1 MVMVMTMGVEME
13 TETEMGIDPESP
25 MPEERVHRAG
35 FVALLGAP
43 NAGKSTLLNHLLG
56 EKLAIVTAKP
66 QTTRSRILGIC
77 SRPDA
82 QLLLLDTPGLHEST
96 KILNVAL
103 NEAVEEAVASC
114 DVALLLADRRAGWGE
129 TQQRLFETL
138 LAAGKPVIVVGTKAD
153 LPRKRGVDWPPMEAT
168 DAEVVLDVSAVTG
181 RGVDVLIEQVVQRLP
196 ESPPLYPEDELTDR
210 PLRFLVAEQVREVAM
225 ECLGQ
230 ELPYNLAVDITSFD
244 ESRPEIT
251 VIRANLLVARNSQKR
266 IAVGKGG
273 EMIRR
278 IGVRSRPP
286 IEALV
291 GTQVH
296 LELFVKVDPK
306 WLKSPKRIEALGYH

>member
-1 MVMVMTMGVEME
+1 
-13 TETEMGIDPESP
+13 
-25 MPEERVHRAG
+25 MPEAHRAG

-66 QTTRSRILGIC
+66 QTTRSRILGIW
-77 SRPDA
+77 SREDA
-82 QLLLLDTPGLHEST
+82 QILLVDTPGLHDGS
-96 KILNVAL
+96 KPLNVAL
-103 NEAVEEAVASC
+103 NDAVADAVRSC
-114 DVALLLADRRAGWGE
+114 DLALLLVDRRRGWGE
-129 TQQRLFETL
+129 IQQQLFDALEY
-138 LAAGKPVIVVGTKAD
+138 AGKPVIVIGTKAD
-153 LPRKRGVDWPPMEAT
+153 LPRRKGVEWPPRAVASAEAI
-168 DAEVVLDVSAVTG
+168 LDVSALTG
-181 RGVDVLIEQVVQRLP
+181 EGIEALIEQVVVRLP

-210 PLRFLVAEQVREVAM
+210 TLRFLVAEQVREVAT

-230 ELPYNLAVDITSFD
+230 ELPYTLAVEVTSFD
-244 ESRPEIT
+244 ERRADLA

-278 IGVRSRPP
+278 IGTQARPA
-286 IEALV
+286 IERLV
-291 GTQVH
+291 GRKVH

-306 WLKSPKRIEALGYH
+306 WLKSPKRIESLGYH

>member
-1 MVMVMTMGVEME
+1 
-13 TETEMGIDPESP
+13 
-25 MPEERVHRAG
+25 MPEAHRAG

-66 QTTRSRILGIC
+66 QTTRSRILGIW
-77 SRPDA
+77 SREDA
-82 QLLLLDTPGLHEST
+82 QILLVDTPGLHDGS
-96 KILNVAL
+96 KPLNVAL
-103 NEAVEEAVASC
+103 NDAVADAVRSC
-114 DVALLLADRRAGWGE
+114 DLALLLVDRRRGWGE
-129 TQQRLFETL
+129 IQQQLFDALEY
-138 LAAGKPVIVVGTKAD
+138 AGKPVIVIGTKAD
-153 LPRKRGVDWPPMEAT
+153 LPRRKGVEWPPRAVASAEAI
-168 DAEVVLDVSAVTG
+168 LDVSAVTG
-181 RGVDVLIEQVVQRLP
+181 EGIEALIEQVVVRLP

-210 PLRFLVAEQVREVAM
+210 SLRFLVAEQVREVAT

-230 ELPYNLAVDITSFD
+230 ELPYTLAVEVTSFD
-244 ESRPEIT
+244 ERRADLA

-278 IGVRSRPP
+278 IGTQARPA
-286 IEALV
+286 IERIV
-291 GTQVH
+291 GRKVH

-306 WLKSPKRIEALGYH
+306 WLKSPKRIESLGYH

>member
-1 MVMVMTMGVEME
+1 
-13 TETEMGIDPESP
+13 
-25 MPEERVHRAG
+25 MPEAHRAG

-66 QTTRSRILGIC
+66 QTTRSRILGIW
-77 SRPDA
+77 SREDA
-82 QLLLLDTPGLHEST
+82 QILLVDTPGLHDSS
-96 KILNVAL
+96 KPLNVAL
-103 NEAVEEAVASC
+103 NDAVADAVRSC
-114 DVALLLADRRAGWGE
+114 DLALLLVDRRRGWGE
-129 TQQRLFETL
+129 IQQQLFDALEY
-138 LAAGKPVIVVGTKAD
+138 AGKPVIVIGTKAD
-153 LPRKRGVDWPPMEAT
+153 LPRRKGVEWPPRAVASAEAI
-168 DAEVVLDVSAVTG
+168 LDVSALTG
-181 RGVDVLIEQVVQRLP
+181 EGIEALIEQVVVRLP

-210 PLRFLVAEQVREVAM
+210 SLRFLVAEQVREVAT

-230 ELPYNLAVDITSFD
+230 ELPYTLAVEVTSFD
-244 ESRPEIT
+244 ERRADLA

-278 IGVRSRPP
+278 IGTQARPA
-286 IEALV
+286 IERIV
-291 GTQVH
+291 GRKVH

-306 WLKSPKRIEALGYH
+306 WLKSPKRIESLGYH